1 MKYDNRNLRRL
12 LAGEYALGT
21 LRGAARRRFERL
33 TRADAAAR
41 AELRFWET
49 RLAALARGIAPVQV
63 PPTVWISLKQRLE
76 AGNTVPLRRAA
87 PAPKPVARWRL
98 AAGIAAAIAMAV
110 VVMVSQKTPAP
121 GVAQVQPAGPTYL
134 AQIKLPDSDM
144 HWTATLKPT
153 KAEMSVS
160 AAGSYPQLGDHS
172 LELWWISPQGPV
184 AIGVLPTS
192 GQGSMPLP
200 KNFSPGQTITLA
212 VSLEPVG
219 GSPTGQPTG
228 PVLTTAPAQAA

>member
-1 MKYDNRNLRRL
+1 MRYTNRNLRRL
-12 LAGEYALGT
+12 LAGEYVLGT

-33 TRADAAAR
+33 ARTDAAVR
-41 AELRFWET
+41 AELRFWEI
-49 RLAALARGIAPVQV
+49 RLAALTARIAPVPA
-63 PPTVWISLKQRLE
+63 PPTVWISLQRRIE

-87 PAPKPVARWRL
+87 RVPKPAPRWRM
-98 AAGIAAAIAMAV
+98 AAGIAAAIAVAV
-110 VVMVSQKTPAP
+110 VVMLNQKPPAP

-144 HWTATLKPT
+144 HWTATLKP
-153 KAEMSVS
+153 ASGQMSVS
-160 AAGSYPQLGDHS
+160 AAGSYPQLGSHS

-200 KNFSPGQTITLA
+200 KNFSPGQAITLA